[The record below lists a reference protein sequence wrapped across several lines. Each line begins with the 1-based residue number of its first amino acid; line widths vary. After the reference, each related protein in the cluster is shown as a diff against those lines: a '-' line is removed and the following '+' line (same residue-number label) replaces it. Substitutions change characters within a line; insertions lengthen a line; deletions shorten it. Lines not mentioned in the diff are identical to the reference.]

1 MTAAQ
6 DGVLRL
12 RAARADGRLAQ
23 ACAATGIEL
32 VMLFGSA
39 ATEPDPGD
47 VDLAVAF
54 VDPRARDV
62 LAAVTALHGLVGDA
76 LDVLDLDRAG
86 PVARQRAL
94 TQGEVLVQLRPGAF
108 ATRQMAAMREFIET
122 DPFRRLDL
130 ELMGR

>member
-1 MTAAQ
+1 M
-6 DGVLRL
+6 LRL

-32 VMLFGSA
+32 VVLFGSA
-39 ATEPDPGD
+39 ATEPDP
-47 VDLAVAF
+47 
-54 VDPRARDV
+54 
-62 LAAVTALHGLVGDA
+62 HGLVGDA

-130 ELMGR
+130 EMMGR